1 MTLNVA
7 LCLILALAPVLGSIR
22 VDRRLEGCVDP
33 KTITTLLANMQQ
45 ADSPGISLE
54 QLRTIWPTELAD
66 IECDAKAN
74 RSVKSEDRILK
85 GHCECCS
92 VFSFKVRREQGG
104 ATSEQLVGATINYS
118 ASRRNKLVS
127 LAKDFA
133 RASGLGE
140 SELKTVGTEVAQSF
154 QWEASKGREPR
165 VYVVEI
171 RFTREVG
178 LWKLYFSTGWY
189 VLEP

>member
-7 LCLILALAPVLGSIR
+7 LCLILALAPVRGSIR

-33 KTITTLLANMQQ
+33 KTIATLLAKMQQ
-45 ADSPGISLE
+45 TDPRGITLK
-54 QLRTIWPTELAD
+54 QLRGLWPTELAD
-66 IECDAKAN
+66 IECDAKAS
-74 RSVKSEDRILK
+74 RSVQSQDRILK
-85 GHCECCS
+85 GHCQCCS

-104 ATSEQLVGATINYS
+104 ATNEQLVSATINYS
-118 ASRRNKLVS
+118 ASRRNTLVS
-127 LAKDFA
+127 MAKDFA

-140 SELKTVGTEVAQSF
+140 NELKTIGTEAAQSF
-154 QWEASKGREPR
+154 QWKASKGREPR

-171 RFTREVG
+171 RFAREVG